1 MKYDVAVIGAGPA
14 GSSAALK
21 LSSLGYRILI
31 IDPCDTKKICAG
43 ILTAQYIQKYGIN
56 DDFVERV
63 LKGVRISFR
72 DIHAEITYKN
82 AVEYSIN
89 RELYDRFNLN
99 EAIIAGSELK
109 KEKVLSLEEKESSI
123 MIRTNKESIIAEY
136 AIIAS
141 GVSDLTQRCG
151 GPKKYAFCVQQK
163 KDLKPD
169 DYYEIDLKPGAYS
182 WVAPKK
188 DYVLTG
194 SSSLEDYPDIPGEK
208 GLIPFEPVNKTFSKN
223 YLLVGD
229 AAGFVSPFEGEGL
242 YYARRS
248 GEIAAETL
256 SGALA
261 GNNTLSDY
269 QIRWK
274 KEFDFS
280 ALSMISYLIS
290 NSRILE
296 AFVMLIRDNEKFN
309 NFVEDILTRENKKF
323 KISEIGFLLKMLS
336 KNLLYRK
343 LFKYI
348 DGSL

>member
-14 GSSAALK
+14 GSCAALK

-31 IDPCDTKKICAG
+31 IDPCDTKKVCAG
-43 ILTAQYIQKYGIN
+43 ILTAQYIRKYGIN
-56 DDFVERV
+56 EDFVERE
-63 LKGVRISFR
+63 LKGSRISFR
-72 DIHAEITYKN
+72 DIHAEITYRK

-89 RELYDRFNLN
+89 RESYDRFNRN

-109 KEKVLSLEEKESSI
+109 KEKVLSVEEMESSI
-123 MIRTNKESIIAEY
+123 MIRTNKETIIADY

-141 GVSDLTQRCG
+141 GVSELSKLCE

-163 KDLKPD
+163 KDIKPD
-169 DYYEIDLKPGAYS
+169 DYYEIDLQPGAYS

-188 DYVLTG
+188 DHVLTG
-194 SSSLEDYPDIPGEK
+194 SSSLENYPDIPGEK
-208 GLIPFEPVNKTFSKN
+208 GLIPLEPVKKTFSRRF
-223 YLLVGD
+223 LLAGD
-229 AAGFVSPFEGEGL
+229 AAGFVSPFEGEGI
-242 YYARRS
+242 YYSRRS

-256 SGALA
+256 SEAMA
-261 GNNTLSDY
+261 GKNILSDY

-290 NSRILE
+290 NSRNLE
-296 AFVMLIRDNEKFN
+296 AFVRLTRDNEKFN

-323 KISEIGFLLKMLS
+323 KVSEIGSLLKMLS
-336 KNLLYRK
+336 KNLILK
-343 LFKYI
+343 
-348 DGSL
+348 